1 MSKPV
6 IMNTLK
12 TLCVTERKEWRKW
25 LENNF
30 DQEKEVWLV
39 FPKKSSGKK
48 RIAYNDAVEEA
59 LCFGWIDSTFKSID
73 EDNNAQRFSP
83 RNPKSA
89 YSQANKER
97 IKWLLSHKMI
107 HPSMFEKAK
116 EVASEKF
123 IFPEDIIESIKKD
136 KSAWKNYNQLSDSY
150 KRIRIAYI
158 EAARNRPAEFQK
170 RLENFIHKT
179 QKGEIIKGH
188 GGIEKYY

>member
-1 MSKPV
+1 
-6 IMNTLK
+6 MNTLK
-12 TLCVTERKEWRKW
+12 TLYVTERKNWRKW

-30 DQEKEVWLV
+30 EKEKEIWLV

-48 RIAYNDAVEEA
+48 RIEYNDAVEEA

-83 RNPKSA
+83 RNPKST

-97 IKWLLSHKMI
+97 IKWLLSQGMI
-107 HPSMFEKAK
+107 HPSMLEKVK

-123 IFPEDIIESIKKD
+123 IFPADIIESIKKD
-136 KSAWKNYNQLSDSY
+136 KVIWKNYKQFSDSY

-170 RLENFIHKT
+170 RLSSFIDKT

>member
-1 MSKPV
+1 
-6 IMNTLK
+6 MNTQKILY
-12 TLCVTERKEWRKW
+12 VTERKDWRKW

-30 DQEKEVWLV
+30 DKEKEIWLV

-48 RIAYNDAVEEA
+48 RIVYNDAVEEA

-83 RNPKSA
+83 RNSKST

-97 IKWLLSHKMI
+97 IKWLLSQKMI
-107 HPSMFEKAK
+107 HPSMLEKVK

-123 IFPEDIIESIKKD
+123 IFPPDIIESIKKD
-136 KSAWKNYNQLSDSY
+136 KAAWKNFNQFSDSY

-158 EAARNRPAEFQK
+158 EGARNRPEEFQK
-170 RLENFIHKT
+170 RLSNFIDKT